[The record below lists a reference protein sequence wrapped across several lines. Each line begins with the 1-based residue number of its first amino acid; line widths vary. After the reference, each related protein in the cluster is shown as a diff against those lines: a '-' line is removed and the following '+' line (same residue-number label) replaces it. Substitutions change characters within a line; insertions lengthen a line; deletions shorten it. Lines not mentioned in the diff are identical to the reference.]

1 MTAKRNGNKWTINEL
16 ISLQREYEL
25 LEMTIQQI
33 AVKHERTIDA
43 ILYKLYNEQIIGE
56 QEVAR
61 GYSEYVEQQF
71 GNGFNNELLEPSI
84 DYNSIEESSD
94 YETAVINDIN
104 TINAR
109 LSKLE
114 SAMNDVS
121 YLLQKIVTFSTK
133 KQHCKSLRQQFTPA
147 S

>member
-33 AVKHERTIDA
+33 AVNHERTIDA

-94 YETAVINDIN
+94 YETDAINDIN
-104 TINAR
+104 TINVR

-114 SAMNDVS
+114 SAMND
-121 YLLQKIVTFSTK
+121 LICFK
-133 KQHCKSLRQQFTPA
+133 K
-147 S
+147 